1 MSKRQMR
8 LSIIH
13 IALRSVRHYRTSTIY
28 QVLIIL
34 ALSSIITGSLLT
46 GRSVRK
52 SLADTN
58 INKLFGTA
66 YDISAGN
73 KYFPYSLS
81 ERIKTSTGNGI
92 DGILQTS
99 GWATN
104 FSTGT
109 SALNVQV
116 YGVRDSFFQ
125 FNGKVDSLQINK
137 GGAIINSKL
146 AAKLGVNKSDDII
159 IRFPDPSD
167 IPAESPFTPEEDA
180 YESLVLNVDAILE
193 ETGPENFSLGITQA
207 EPLNIF
213 ISLEEFKG
221 YFNGSEKINHILI
234 HSDLK
239 LSISDAE
246 EILSDSFNFED
257 AGFYTRFSETASQY
271 EILSDRIFITDKESS
286 LITGMVPGSGPV
298 MTYLVNSL
306 ETDKSAT
313 PYSFVSALPEGLFNS
328 VPDTTQ
334 VIINDWL
341 AEDLGAGIGDSLSF
355 TYFIMGP
362 YKILEEKEHNFV
374 ISDIIEMDDEWSDSQ
389 LMPPFPGISGK
400 ESCSNWDAGFQID
413 MNLIREKDE
422 DYWNIYGGCP
432 KAYINYETGK
442 KLWANNFG
450 NATAI
455 RLPGKI
461 NLEETL
467 ENLDENIKPGDVGF
481 RIENIREEAL
491 QAASNSVDF
500 STLFLSLGFFIV
512 LSSLILLIL
521 VVSTQY
527 QSRKE
532 QVATLSALG
541 FSRKKIFRLFIVES
555 VPLALSGSI
564 AGIFTGL
571 LVNNLIIKSLNS
583 VWQGA
588 VQTNTLKASSDPA
601 SMLTGLLITVI
612 LVVIVLALQLRN
624 QLRRKENQQIPS
636 ERNSFKRAFPVLSI
650 ISAIAT
656 LILITISIIGEKNTV
671 LWFIC
676 GLMVFISFLLYLIS
690 LISRKYR
697 TRREKSPRLVN
708 PSWSYYAHHPARA
721 LTPIL
726 FLGAGLFTV
735 IITGANRKSFNTD
748 LLTRSS
754 GTGGYLLWGETVT
767 PIIYNMNSIR
777 GMYEYNLDQELYKDA
792 HFIQIRKQVGNDASC
807 LNLNQVKTP
816 PVLGV
821 DVSNFSRDGA
831 FSFATVMKGLEE
843 TDLWDLIN
851 RNQTGNTIYG
861 IVDQTVLQWNLMK
874 EAGDTIFIPAEDGTI
889 TNIIIAAGLKSSI
902 FQGNIIIGLENFNR
916 LFPSVSGSNIF
927 LVDGNAELINTYQDD
942 LSGNLST
949 YGTELSPS
957 YERLA
962 SFYVVTNTYL
972 TVFLT
977 LGGFGLVMGVIGLGF
992 VLLRNLDLRKT
1003 EFALMIAA
1011 GFSLRRVKGM
1021 ILKEHLLILSAG
1033 VLAGTIPALIAT
1045 IPSLISDTQVPYR
1058 LLGFFILAITV
1069 AGYASI
1075 RTAVN
1080 KIVRKNLTMALRK
1093 E

>member
-1 MSKRQMR
+1 MR
-8 LSIIH
+8 LNILH
-13 IALRSVRHYRTSTIY
+13 VALRSISHYRTSTIY

-52 SLADTN
+52 SLAEKN
-58 INKLFGTA
+58 INKLYGTA
-66 YDISAGN
+66 YYISAGN
-73 KYFPYSLS
+73 KYFPHSLS
-81 ERIKTSTGNGI
+81 DRIETITGNGI
-92 DGILQTS
+92 EGILETD

-104 FSTGT
+104 FGTGT
-109 SALNVQV
+109 SALDIQI
-116 YGVRDSFFQ
+116 YGVKDSFFQ
-125 FNGKVDSLQINK
+125 FNRKTDSLQIKK
-137 GGAIINSKL
+137 GEAIINKRL
-146 AAKLGVNKSDDII
+146 AAQLEISIRDDIV
-159 IRFPDPSD
+159 IRLPDPSD

-180 YESLVLNVDAILE
+180 YESLVLNVVDILE
-193 ETGPENFSLGITQA
+193 EGGPEHFSLGINQA

-213 ISLEEFKG
+213 VSLEEFKDF
-221 YFNGSEKINHILI
+221 FNGSEKVNRILV

-239 LSISDAE
+239 LGVSEAE
-246 EILSDSFNFED
+246 NILSESFDFED
-257 AGFYTRFSETASQY
+257 AGFYTRYSETASQY
-271 EILSDRIFITDKESS
+271 EILSNRIFISEKEKS
-286 LITGMVPGSGPV
+286 LITGLVPGSGPV

-306 ETDKSAT
+306 EANNAAT
-313 PYSFVSALPEGLFNS
+313 PYSFVSALPGELFGN
-328 VPDTTQ
+328 VPDSTQ
-334 VIINDWL
+334 VVINKWL
-341 AEDLGAGIGDSLSF
+341 ADDLDANIGDSLSF

-362 YKILEEKEHNFV
+362 YKTLEEKDYSFV
-374 ISDIIEMDDEWSDSQ
+374 ISDIIEMDNEWSDPQ

-413 MNLIREKDE
+413 MSLIREKDE

-450 NATAI
+450 NATSI

-461 NLEETL
+461 HFKETL
-467 ENLDENIKPGDVGF
+467 ENLEKNITPGDMGF
-481 RIENIREEAL
+481 RIEDIREKAL

-500 STLFLSLGFFIV
+500 STLFLSLGFFII
-512 LSSLILLIL
+512 LSSVILLIL

-532 QVATLSALG
+532 QVTTLNALG
-541 FSRKKIFRLFIVES
+541 FGRKKIFRLFLVES
-555 VPLALSGSI
+555 IPLAVTGSI
-564 AGIFTGL
+564 TGIFTGL
-571 LVNNLIIKSLNS
+571 LVNNLIIKLLNS

-588 VQTNTLKASSDPA
+588 VQTDTLKAFSDPV
-601 SMLTGLLITVI
+601 SMLAGLLTTIALVI
-612 LVVIVLALQLRN
+612 IVLALQLRT
-624 QLRRKENQQIPS
+624 QLGRKENKRIAS
-636 ERNSFKRAFPVLSI
+636 VRKSFTKSFPFLFTLSVI
-650 ISAIAT
+650 IT
-656 LILITISIIGEKNTV
+656 LVLITISIIGDKNTV
-671 LWFIC
+671 LWFLS
-676 GLMVFISFLLYLIS
+676 GLMVFISFLLYIFL

-697 TRREKSPRLVN
+697 TRGKKSTKLVN

-735 IITGANRKSFNTD
+735 IITGANRKNFNTE
-748 LLTRSS
+748 LLSRNS
-754 GTGGYLLWGETVT
+754 GTGGYLLWGETIT
-767 PIIYNMNSIR
+767 PLVYNMNSTR

-792 HFIQIRKQVGNDASC
+792 QFIQVRKQEGNDASC

-831 FSFATVMKGLEE
+831 FSFASVMKGLGES
-843 TDLWDLIN
+843 DPWGMVNSKVVD
-851 RNQTGNTIYG
+851 NTIYG
-861 IVDQTVLQWNLMK
+861 VVDQTVMQWNLMK
-874 EAGDTIFIPAEDGTI
+874 ETGDTIFIPAEDGTI
-889 TNIIIAAGLKSSI
+889 INIIIIAGLKSSI

-916 LFPSVSGSNIF
+916 LFPSVSGSNVF
-927 LVDGNAELINTYQDD
+927 LVDGNVDLINNYQDD
-942 LSGNLST
+942 LARNLSA
-949 YGTELSPS
+949 YGTELSPT

-1011 GFSLRRVKGM
+1011 GFSLRRVKKM

-1033 VLAGTIPALIAT
+1033 ILTGTIPALIAT
-1045 IPSLISDTQVPYR
+1045 IPSLISDTQVPFR
-1058 LLGFFILAITV
+1058 LLGLFILAIAF
-1069 AGYASI
+1069 AGYISI
-1075 RTAVN
+1075 RTTVN
-1080 KIVRKNLTMALRK
+1080 TIVRKNLTETLRK

>member
-1 MSKRQMR
+1 MR
-8 LSIIH
+8 LSILH

-66 YDISAGN
+66 YYISAGN

-81 ERIKTSTGNGI
+81 DRIEKRTGNGI
-92 DGILQTS
+92 EGILQTG
-99 GWATN
+99 GWASN

-109 SALNVQV
+109 SALDIKV

-125 FNGKVDSLQINK
+125 FNGMVDGLQINK
-137 GGAIINSKL
+137 GEAIINSKL
-146 AAKLGVNKSDDII
+146 AEKLGVNIRDEIV

-180 YESLVLNVDAILE
+180 YESLVLKVVEILQ
-193 ETGPENFSLGITQA
+193 ETGPENFSLGISQA

-221 YFNGSEKINHILI
+221 YFNGSEKINRILI

-239 LSISDAE
+239 LSIPEAE
-246 EILSDSFNFED
+246 AFLANSFDFED
-257 AGFYTRFSETASQY
+257 AGFNIRFSETTSQY
-271 EILSDRIFITDKESS
+271 EVLSDRIFITDKESR
-286 LITGMVPGSGPV
+286 LITGFVPGSGPV
-298 MTYLVNSL
+298 ITYLVNSL
-306 ETDKSAT
+306 ETDKSST
-313 PYSFVSALPEGLFNS
+313 PYSFVSALPEGLFKK
-328 VPDTTQ
+328 VPDSTQ

-341 AEDLGAGIGDSLSF
+341 ASDLGVDRGDSLRF
-355 TYFIMGP
+355 TYFTMGP
-362 YKILEEKEHNFV
+362 YKTLREKSHNFV
-374 ISDIIEMDDEWSDSQ
+374 ISDIIGMDDEWSDPQ

-413 MNLIREKDE
+413 MSLIREKDE

-442 KLWANNFG
+442 KLWENNFG

-455 RLPGKI
+455 RFPDNTDLK
-461 NLEETL
+461 ETL
-467 ENLDENIKPGDVGF
+467 KKLEHNIMPGDMGF
-481 RIENIREEAL
+481 RIENIREKAL

-500 STLFLSLGFFIV
+500 STLFLSLGFFII
-512 LSSLILLIL
+512 LSSVILLIL

-527 QSRKE
+527 ETRKE
-532 QVATLSALG
+532 QVSTLSALG
-541 FSRKKIFRLFIVES
+541 FGRKKIFRLFIVES
-555 VPLALSGSI
+555 VPLAITGSI

-571 LVNNLIIKSLNS
+571 LVNNLIIKLLNS

-588 VQTNTLKASSDPA
+588 VQTNTLKAFSDPA
-601 SMLTGLLITVI
+601 SMLTGLIITIVLVI
-612 LVVIVLALQLRN
+612 VVLALQLRN
-624 QLRRKENQQIPS
+624 QLRRKNNQRIPS
-636 ERNSFKRAFPVLSI
+636 GRKSFTKVSPVLMAISTLATLVLII
-650 ISAIAT
+650 ISVV
-656 LILITISIIGEKNTV
+656 GNKNTI
-671 LWFIC
+671 LWFLC
-676 GLMVFISFLLYLIS
+676 GLMVLISYLLYLLS
-690 LISRKYR
+690 LITRKHR
-697 TRREKSPRLVN
+697 VKGKKFPKLFN
-708 PSWSYYAHHPARA
+708 PSLSYYAHHPARA

-754 GTGGYLLWGETVT
+754 GTGGYLLWGETVS
-767 PIIYNMNSIR
+767 PLIYNMNSTR
-777 GMYEYNLDQELYKDA
+777 GMYEYNLDQDLYKDV
-792 HFIQIRKQVGNDASC
+792 HFIQVRKQEGNDASC

-821 DVSNFSRDGA
+821 DVNNFSMDGA
-831 FSFATVMKGLEE
+831 FSFASVMNGLEE
-843 TDLWDLIN
+843 TDPWDFIN
-851 RNQTGNTIYG
+851 RDQSSNTIYG
-861 IVDQTVLQWNLMK
+861 ILDQTVLQWNLMK

-902 FQGNIIIGLENFNR
+902 FQGNIIIGLDNFNR

-927 LVDGNAELINTYQDD
+927 LLDGNAQLINTYRED
-942 LSGNLST
+942 LAGRLSAF
-949 YGTELSPS
+949 GTELSPT

-1033 VLAGTIPALIAT
+1033 ILAGTIPALIAT
-1045 IPSLISDTQVPYR
+1045 IPSLISDTQVPLR
-1058 LLGFFILAITV
+1058 LLAFFIIAIAA
-1069 AGYASI
+1069 AGYISI
-1075 RTAVN
+1075 RVTVN
-1080 KIVRKNLTMALRK
+1080 KIVRKNLITTLRK

>member
-1 MSKRQMR
+1 MR
-8 LSIIH
+8 LSILH

-52 SLADTN
+52 SLAETN
-58 INKLFGTA
+58 INKLYGTA
-66 YDISAGN
+66 FYISAGN

-81 ERIKTSTGNGI
+81 DRIETNTGNGI
-92 DGILQTS
+92 EGILETG
-99 GWATN
+99 GWASN

-109 SALNVQV
+109 SALDIQV

-125 FNGKVDSLQINK
+125 FNGKDDGLQINK
-137 GGAIINSKL
+137 GEAIINSKL
-146 AAKLGVNKSDDII
+146 ASKLGVNIRDEIV

-180 YESLVLNVDAILE
+180 YESLVLNIVAVLE

-213 ISLEEFKG
+213 ISLEEFKD
-221 YFNGSEKINHILI
+221 YFNGSEKINRILI
-234 HSDLK
+234 NSDLK
-239 LSISDAE
+239 LSVSEAE
-246 EILSDSFNFED
+246 EILSDSFDIKD
-257 AGFYTRFSETASQY
+257 AGFYTRFSENTSQH
-271 EILSDRIFITDKESS
+271 EILSDRIFINDKESS

-306 ETDKSAT
+306 ETDKSST
-313 PYSFVSALPEGLFNS
+313 PYSFVSALPEGLFKN
-328 VPDTTQ
+328 VPDSTQ
-334 VIINDWL
+334 VIINTWL
-341 AEDLGAGIGDSLSF
+341 AEDLGADRGDSLRF
-355 TYFIMGP
+355 TYFVMGP
-362 YKILEEKEHNFV
+362 YKTLQEKEHYFV
-374 ISDIIEMDDEWSDSQ
+374 ISDIIEMDDEWSDPR

-413 MNLIREKDE
+413 MSLIRGKDE

-432 KAYINYETGK
+432 KAYINYATGK

-455 RLPGKI
+455 RFPGNI
-461 NLEETL
+461 DLEETL
-467 ENLDENIKPGDVGF
+467 EKLENNIKPGEMGF
-481 RIENIREEAL
+481 RIENIQEKAL

-500 STLFLSLGFFIV
+500 STLFLSLGFFII
-512 LSSLILLIL
+512 LSSVILLIL

-527 QSRKE
+527 ESRKE

-541 FSRKKIFRLFIVES
+541 FGRKKIFSLFFIES
-555 VPLALSGSI
+555 VPLALTGSI

-588 VQTNTLKASSDPA
+588 VQTNTLKAFSDPV
-601 SMLTGLLITVI
+601 SMLTGLITTIVLVI
-612 LVVIVLALQLRN
+612 IVLALQLRN
-624 QLRRKENQQIPS
+624 QLKRKENQRIS
-636 ERNSFKRAFPVLSI
+636 SGRKSFAKAFSI
-650 ISAIAT
+650 LFAISALAT
-656 LILITISIIGEKNTV
+656 LVLIITSVIGGKNTV
-671 LWFIC
+671 LWFLC
-676 GLMVFISFLLYLIS
+676 GLMVFISFLLYLLS
-690 LISRKYR
+690 LITKKHRAKGERSRK
-697 TRREKSPRLVN
+697 LIN
-708 PSWSYYAHHPARA
+708 PSRSYYAHHPTRA
-721 LTPIL
+721 LAPIL

-748 LLTRSS
+748 LLTRNS

-767 PIIYNMNSIR
+767 PLIYNMNSSR

-792 HFIQIRKQVGNDASC
+792 QFIQVRKQKGNDASC
-807 LNLNQVKTP
+807 LNLNQVQTP

-821 DVSNFSRDGA
+821 DVSNFSGYGA
-831 FSFATVMKGLEE
+831 FSFASVMKGLEE
-843 TDLWDLIN
+843 TDPWDFIN
-851 RNQTGNTIYG
+851 SNQSGNTIYG
-861 IVDQTVLQWNLMK
+861 VLDQTVMQWNLMK
-874 EAGDTIFIPAEDGTI
+874 EAGDTIFISAEDGTI

-902 FQGNIIIGLENFNR
+902 FQGNIIIGLNNFNR

-927 LVDGNAELINTYQDD
+927 LVDGNAELINTYRED
-942 LSGNLST
+942 LAGCLSAF
-949 YGTELSPS
+949 GTELSPT

-992 VLLRNLDLRKT
+992 VLLRNLDLRKR

-1011 GFSLRRVKGM
+1011 GFSLRRVKGI

-1033 VLAGTIPALIAT
+1033 ILAGTIPALIAT
-1045 IPSLISDTQVPYR
+1045 IPSLISDTQVPFT
-1058 LLGFFILAITV
+1058 LLGFFIFAIAA
-1069 AGYASI
+1069 AGYTSI
-1075 RTAVN
+1075 RVTVN
-1080 KIVRKNLTMALRK
+1080 KVVRKNLITILRK

>member
-1 MSKRQMR
+1 MR
-8 LSIIH
+8 LSTLH

-52 SLADTN
+52 SLAETN
-58 INKLFGTA
+58 INKLYGTA
-66 YDISAGN
+66 YYISAGN

-81 ERIKTSTGNGI
+81 DRIEKRTGNGI
-92 DGILQTS
+92 EGILQTG
-99 GWATN
+99 GWASN

-109 SALNVQV
+109 SALDIQV

-125 FNGKVDSLQINK
+125 FNGKVDSLQMNK
-137 GGAIINSKL
+137 GEVVINSKL
-146 AAKLGVNKSDDII
+146 ASKLGVNIRDEIV

-180 YESLVLNVDAILE
+180 YESLNVVSILD
-193 ETGPENFSLGITQA
+193 ETGPENFSLGISQA

-213 ISLEEFKG
+213 ISLEEFKD
-221 YFNGSEKINHILI
+221 YFNESEKINRILI

-239 LSISDAE
+239 LSVSEME
-246 EILSDSFNFED
+246 EILSDSFDFED

-286 LITGMVPGSGPV
+286 LITGLVPGSGPV

-306 ETDKSAT
+306 ETDKSST
-313 PYSFVSALPEGLFNS
+313 PYSFVSALPGELFRN
-328 VPDTTQ
+328 VPDSTQ

-341 AEDLGAGIGDSLSF
+341 AEDLGAGKGDSLRF
-355 TYFIMGP
+355 TYYTMGP
-362 YKILEEKEHNFV
+362 YKTLQEKDHIFV
-374 ISDIIEMDDEWSDSQ
+374 ISDIIAMDDEWSDPQ

-400 ESCSNWDAGFQID
+400 ESCSNWNAGFQID
-413 MNLIREKDE
+413 MSLIRGKDE

-455 RLPGKI
+455 RFPGNIDLK
-461 NLEETL
+461 ETL
-467 ENLDENIKPGDVGF
+467 EKLENNVKPGDMGF
-481 RIENIREEAL
+481 RIENIREKAL

-500 STLFLSLGFFIV
+500 STLFLSLGFFII
-512 LSSLILLIL
+512 LSSVILLIL

-527 QSRKE
+527 ESRKE

-541 FSRKKIFRLFIVES
+541 FGRKKIFRIFIAES
-555 VPLALSGSI
+555 VPLALAGSI

-571 LVNNLIIKSLNS
+571 LVNNLIIKLLNS

-588 VQTNTLKASSDPA
+588 VQTNTLKAFSDPG
-601 SMLTGLLITVI
+601 SMLTGLFTTVA
-612 LVVIVLALQLRN
+612 LVIIVLALLLRN
-624 QLRRKENQQIPS
+624 QLRRKDHQRIPS
-636 ERNSFKRAFPVLSI
+636 GRTSFTKASPVLFA
-650 ISAIAT
+650 ISALAT
-656 LILITISIIGEKNTV
+656 LVLITISIIGGKNTIS
-671 LWFIC
+671 WFIC
-676 GLMVFISFLLYLIS
+676 GMMVFISFLLYLLSFIT
-690 LISRKYR
+690 RKHR
-697 TRREKSPRLVN
+697 VKGEKSPKLVN
-708 PSWSYYAHHPARA
+708 PSRSYYAHHPARA
-721 LTPIL
+721 LAPIL

-767 PIIYNMNSIR
+767 PLIYNMNSTR
-777 GMYEYNLDQELYKDA
+777 GMYEYNLDQVLYKDA
-792 HFIQIRKQVGNDASC
+792 HFIQVRKQEGNDASC
-807 LNLNQVKTP
+807 LNLNQVQTP

-831 FSFATVMKGLEE
+831 FSFASIMKGLEE
-843 TDLWDLIN
+843 TDPWDFIN
-851 RNQTGNTIYG
+851 RNQSDNTIYG
-861 IVDQTVLQWNLMK
+861 VLDQTVLQWNLMK
-874 EAGDTIFIPAEDGTI
+874 EAGDTIYIPAEDGTI

-902 FQGNIIIGLENFNR
+902 FQGNIIIGLDNFNR

-927 LVDGNAELINTYQDD
+927 LVDGNSELINTYSED
-942 LSGNLST
+942 LAGRLSS
-949 YGTELSPS
+949 YGTELSPT

-992 VLLRNLDLRKT
+992 VLLRNLDLRKR

-1011 GFSLRRVKGM
+1011 GFSLRRVKGL

-1033 VLAGTIPALIAT
+1033 ILAGTIPALIAT
-1045 IPSLISDTQVPYR
+1045 IPSLISDTQVPFR
-1058 LLGFFILAITV
+1058 LLAFFILAIAA
-1069 AGYASI
+1069 AGYISI
-1075 RTAVN
+1075 RVTVN
-1080 KIVRKNLTMALRK
+1080 KIVRKNLITTLRK